1 MNTDTKRDAKVSGII
16 GGTLVVAT
24 IALFV
29 LFRPAEP
36 SVVYWFNFAFSLLLE
51 VLFSGL
57 FVFGK
62 SRQLSMP
69 FYIAT
74 WTYIGCYIV
83 LSICTM
89 GIYFALVEPGVL
101 TLATELA
108 FPKLHLPYARVF
120 DGIAAIFQE
129 NESLGSIIYFSVFIA
144 LTAIWIITIAIL
156 WRTDVAYTES
166 VQKLKQTH
174 EEIINFAQQ
183 ATLLNKKYQR
193 ICQEKGIRYE
203 THSNN
208 SSVLDKLVNKIQF
221 LTPNVLQ
228 SPVAQR
234 RLTELLAECKT
245 IINEADAATEDQ
257 IETVNKKMNSFVLD
271 AVDEI
276 DMLKNT
282 TRK

>member
-1 MNTDTKRDAKVSGII
+1 MNTDTKRDVKLSGII
-16 GGTLVVAT
+16 GGTVIAAT
-24 IALFV
+24 VALFV
-29 LFRPAEP
+29 LFRPAQP
-36 SVVYWFNFAFSLLLE
+36 SVVYWFNFAFSILLE
-51 VLFSGL
+51 ILFSSL

-62 SRQLSMP
+62 SRKLSMP

-89 GIYFALVEPGVL
+89 GIYFSLLEPGVL

-108 FPKLHLPYARVF
+108 FPKLHLPYAHVF
-120 DGIAAIFQE
+120 EGIAAIFQE
-129 NESLGSIIYFSVFIA
+129 NESLGRILYFSVFIV

-156 WRTDVAYTES
+156 WRTDVAYTKS
-166 VQKLKQTH
+166 MQDLKQTH
-174 EEIINFAQQ
+174 EEITNFAQQ
-183 ATLLNKKYQR
+183 SVLLNKKYQR
-193 ICQEKGIRYE
+193 ICQEKGITYE

-208 SSVLDKLVNKIQF
+208 SSVLDRLVNRLQF

-228 SPVAQR
+228 SPVAQK
-234 RLTELLAECKT
+234 RLTELLTECKT
-245 IINEADAATEDQ
+245 IINETADAETED
-257 IETVNKKMNSFVLD
+257 IEQLTKKMNSFVAD

-276 DMLKNT
+276 ELLKNT